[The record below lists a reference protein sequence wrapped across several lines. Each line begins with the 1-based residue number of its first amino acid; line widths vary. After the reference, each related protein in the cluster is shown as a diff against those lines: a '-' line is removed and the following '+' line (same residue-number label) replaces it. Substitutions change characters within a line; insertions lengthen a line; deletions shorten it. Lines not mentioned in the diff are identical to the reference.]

1 VGNLVEL
8 ILVASVASLPFGLMT
23 REHGMNVIMI
33 RCPETGSEI
42 STGIECEDDDFR
54 SLPFVITHTT
64 CPSCGREHSWS
75 KSDAWLNDGTSDLKG
90 GQMDDSSV
98 SKGS

>member
-1 VGNLVEL
+1 M
-8 ILVASVASLPFGLMT
+8 S
-23 REHGMNVIMI
+23 VIMI

-54 SLPFVITHTT
+54 RLPFVITQTT
-64 CPSCGREHSWS
+64 CPSCGREHRWS
-75 KSDAWLNDGTSDLKG
+75 KSDAWLNDGINDSRG

-98 SKGS
+98 SEGS